1 MRLIICDDHP
11 VYRDGLRLMLTELG
25 FEVVAEAATGE
36 EAVELTAA
44 LAPTL
49 VMMDLHLPGISGI
62 EATRQIT
69 AADPTIGVLV
79 LTMLDDDQAVFAALR
94 AGARGYLLK
103 GAQIDD
109 VARAVESVARGDA
122 VLAAAV
128 ASRLRYAVTGAA
140 AHPAFPELTSREAE
154 VLDLMARGRSND
166 QIARAL
172 FLSVKTVR
180 NNVSAVLGKLGVG
193 TRGEAIARARDADVG
208 GGPDR

>member
-36 EAVELTAA
+36 EAVELAA
-44 LAPTL
+44 TLTPTL
-49 VMMDLHLPGISGI
+49 VMMDLHLPGISGV

-79 LTMLDDDQAVFAALR
+79 LTMLDDDYAVFAALR

-109 VARAVESVARGDA
+109 VARAVASVARGDA
-122 VLAAAV
+122 VLTAAV
-128 ASRLRYAVTGAA
+128 ASRLRYAVTGAP
-140 AHPAFPELTSREAE
+140 AHTFPELTPREAE

-166 QIARAL
+166 QIARTL
-172 FLSVKTVR
+172 FLSIKTVR
-180 NNVSAVLGKLGVG
+180 NNVSAVLGKLGVA
-193 TRGEAIARARDADVG
+193 TRGEAIARARDADIG
-208 GGPDR
+208 GSPNP